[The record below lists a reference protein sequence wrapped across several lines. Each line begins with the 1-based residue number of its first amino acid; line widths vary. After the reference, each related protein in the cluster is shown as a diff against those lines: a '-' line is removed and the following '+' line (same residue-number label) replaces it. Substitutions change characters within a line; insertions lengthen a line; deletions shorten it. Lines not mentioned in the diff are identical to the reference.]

1 MCGACPGGG
10 RLSDETLALAQLLSP
25 MRTAA
30 LVAEL
35 TDDRLRLSP
44 LGDGWS
50 VGLPTGGMSVVTD
63 VEGLVRMSAPFVR
76 ADRLAAVQERLAA
89 RPDRGVAYLLA
100 RFATQ

>member
-35 TDDRLRLSP
+35 TGGRLRISS

-50 VGLPTGGMSVVTD
+50 VALPTGGMSVVTD
-63 VEGLVRMSAPFVR
+63 FEGLVRMSKPFVR
-76 ADRLAAVQERLAA
+76 ADRLEGVQERLVA

-100 RFATQ
+100 CFATQ